1 MISRIITI
9 TTFAM
14 LLLLAGLP
22 AACTA
27 PAPPTEGTTAE
38 ADSETAARPASSSLP
53 PSEAGAMA
61 ALEASP
67 RHGEWVDVELPGSDQ
82 PINTWV
88 VYPERADSAPAVLV
102 IHEIY
107 GLTDWIRGVADQLAA
122 DGFIAVAPDLLS
134 GKGPGGGGTASVGTR
149 DEVVELVRSLTREE
163 TVSRLNVVR
172 DYALGLPA
180 VSGKIAAI
188 GFCWGGGTSFAYA
201 VAQPGLDAAVVY
213 YGTSPSDADSYPK
226 INAAVLGLYGSDDA
240 RVNATIPTAETEM
253 SGLGKTYEPN
263 IYEGAG
269 HGFLRAQ
276 EDRDGA
282 NMRATEQAWP
292 RTVEFLRQHTE

>member
-88 VYPERADSAPAVLV
+88 GVPRAGRQRSSRARDS
-102 IHEIY
+102 
-107 GLTDWIRGVADQLAA
+107 
-122 DGFIAVAPDLLS
+122 
-134 GKGPGGGGTASVGTR
+134 
-149 DEVVELVRSLTREE
+149 
-163 TVSRLNVVR
+163 
-172 DYALGLPA
+172 
-180 VSGKIAAI
+180 
-188 GFCWGGGTSFAYA
+188 
-201 VAQPGLDAAVVY
+201 
-213 YGTSPSDADSYPK
+213 
-226 INAAVLGLYGSDDA
+226 
-240 RVNATIPTAETEM
+240 
-253 SGLGKTYEPN
+253 
-263 IYEGAG
+263 
-269 HGFLRAQ
+269 
-276 EDRDGA
+276 
-282 NMRATEQAWP
+282 
-292 RTVEFLRQHTE
+292 